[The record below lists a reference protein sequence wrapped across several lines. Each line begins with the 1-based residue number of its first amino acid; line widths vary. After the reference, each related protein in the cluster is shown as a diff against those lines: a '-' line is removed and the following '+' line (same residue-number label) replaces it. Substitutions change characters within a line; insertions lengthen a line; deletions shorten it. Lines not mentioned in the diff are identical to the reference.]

1 QDEADLALLP
11 TLTRTW
17 MRRGEQLKVPAPGTN
32 EKRSVSATADL
43 GDGGLFWL
51 TDERRCVAQF
61 CATVDWGVRRS
72 TARGRLAVFL
82 VDNAPSHRL
91 GKTGWVRS
99 LLDADA
105 GRLVLV
111 YQPKYCPECQPIED
125 LWRFWRPH

>member
-1 QDEADLALLP
+1 
-11 TLTRTW
+11 
-17 MRRGEQLKVPAPGTN
+17 M
-32 EKRSVSATADL
+32 
-43 GDGGLFWL
+43 
-51 TDERRCVAQF
+51 
-61 CATVDWGVRRS
+61 
-72 TARGRLAVFL
+72 FL

-125 LWRFWRPH
+125 LWRFWRPHVTHNHRRGALEDLLADSDGCLRRLAADPAAVLTALGVPSARSVLNMAA